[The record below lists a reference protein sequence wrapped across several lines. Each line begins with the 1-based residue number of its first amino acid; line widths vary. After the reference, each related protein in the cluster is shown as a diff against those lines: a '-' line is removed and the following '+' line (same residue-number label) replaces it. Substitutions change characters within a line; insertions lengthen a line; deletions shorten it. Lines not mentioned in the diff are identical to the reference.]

1 MPSETTLQTASPVKQ
16 TKPDAIPAVG
26 TFKNKYPLIR
36 LPRSD
41 LPHAVFLHYNPLDYP
56 AKRTKGIRHN
66 NLPPFRRHKPFRNEQ
81 TMDTLTRFLPEHL
94 QQNQLPE
101 ALGGVLLSV
110 VSACTEINAKVRLGA
125 LVGVLG
131 MAGTGN
137 IQGEDQKKLDVIA
150 NNIMIDTLKANPA
163 VAGLASEEEDSFVS
177 AGENGRYLVLFD
189 PLDGS
194 SNIDVNISVGT
205 IFSILE
211 KPEGALATESFL
223 QTGRQQLAAGYVLY
237 GPQTQLVFTFGH
249 GVYMFTLNAEN
260 EFVLTKEKPK
270 VPESTKEFAIN
281 MSNRRHWLPPV
292 QQYIDELLA
301 GETGTRGKN
310 YNMRWVASMVAEI
323 HRILMRGGVFMYP
336 QDKRDPSKPGK
347 LRLMYEANPMALI
360 LEQAGASA
368 SNARQDILGIR
379 PESLHQRVAV
389 IMGSSEEV
397 DYLNRLHSK

>member
-1 MPSETTLQTASPVKQ
+1 MS
-16 TKPDAIPAVG
+16 IF
-26 TFKNKYPLIR
+26 FKNKFGILYFSIR

-41 LPHAVFLHYNPLDYP
+41 LPRAVFSHYNPTQYP
-56 AKRTKGIRHN
+56 AERTKGTPRS

-125 LVGVLG
+125 LAGVLG

-137 IQGEDQKKLDVIA
+137 IQGEDQKKLDVIT

-163 VAGLASEEEDSFVS
+163 VAGLASEEEDTFVS

-205 IFSILE
+205 IFSILA

-249 GVYMFTLNAEN
+249 GVYVFTLNAEN
-260 EFVLTKEKPK
+260 EFVLTKENPK

-292 QQYIDELLA
+292 QQYVDELLA

-323 HRILMRGGVFMYP
+323 HRILMRGGVFMYL

-368 SNARQDILGIR
+368 SNAYQAMLDIQ

>member
-1 MPSETTLQTASPVKQ
+1 MYFS
-16 TKPDAIPAVG
+16 
-26 TFKNKYPLIR
+26 IR

-41 LPHAVFLHYNPLDYP
+41 LPRAVFSHYNPTRYP
-56 AKRTKGIRHN
+56 AERTKGTPRS

-125 LVGVLG
+125 LAGVLG

-163 VAGLASEEEDSFVS
+163 VAGLASEEEDTFVS

-205 IFSILE
+205 IFSILA
-211 KPEGALATESFL
+211 KLEGALATESFL

-249 GVYMFTLNAEN
+249 GVYVFTLNAEN
-260 EFVLTKEKPK
+260 EFVLTKENPK

-292 QQYIDELLA
+292 QQYVDELLA

-323 HRILMRGGVFMYP
+323 HRILMRGGVFMYL

-368 SNARQDILGIR
+368 SNAYQAMLDIQ

>member
-1 MPSETTLQTASPVKQ
+1 MLSLYIYIMS
-16 TKPDAIPAVG
+16 IF
-26 TFKNKYPLIR
+26 FKNKFGILYFSIR

-41 LPHAVFLHYNPLDYP
+41 LPRAVFFHYNPTRYP
-56 AKRTKGIRHN
+56 AKRTKGTPRS

-125 LVGVLG
+125 LAGVLG

-163 VAGLASEEEDSFVS
+163 VAGLASEEEDTFVS

-205 IFSILE
+205 IFSILA

-237 GPQTQLVFTFGH
+237 GPQTQLAFTFGH
-249 GVYMFTLNAEN
+249 GVYVFTLNAEN
-260 EFVLTKEKPK
+260 EFVLTKENPK

-292 QQYIDELLA
+292 QQYVDELLA

-323 HRILMRGGVFMYP
+323 HRILMRGGVFMYL

-368 SNARQDILGIR
+368 SNAYQAMLDIQ

>member
-1 MPSETTLQTASPVKQ
+1 
-16 TKPDAIPAVG
+16 
-26 TFKNKYPLIR
+26 
-36 LPRSD
+36 
-41 LPHAVFLHYNPLDYP
+41 
-56 AKRTKGIRHN
+56 
-66 NLPPFRRHKPFRNEQ
+66 
-81 TMDTLTRFLPEHL
+81 MDTLTRFLPEHL

-125 LVGVLG
+125 LAGVLG

-163 VAGLASEEEDSFVS
+163 VAGLASEEEDTFVS

-205 IFSILE
+205 IFSILA

-237 GPQTQLVFTFGH
+237 GPQTQLAFTFGH
-249 GVYMFTLNAEN
+249 GVYVFTLNAEN
-260 EFVLTKEKPK
+260 EFVLTKENPK

-281 MSNRRHWLPPV
+281 MSNCRHWLPPV
-292 QQYIDELLA
+292 QQYVDELLA

-323 HRILMRGGVFMYP
+323 HRILMRGGVFMYL

-368 SNARQDILGIR
+368 SNAYQAMLDIQ